1 MIRKKTAIKEVTLA
15 LVCMGCLLASNIS
28 RSQGYADREPE
39 LSEEVFVHL
48 SDHVMLA
55 GDDVWMGIQVKTQGQ
70 PSPTVVAYMELLD
83 REGNPVKQA
92 MTELVNGAGEGYLE
106 IPENIGSDNY
116 LLRVYTRNSPYL
128 NPSKGIY
135 HRILTVINPTLPP
148 PNMVTQKEPLPTKT
162 VNGNNPF
169 IQTEKE
175 TYELREQVRLTLK
188 TGPSSYYS
196 LSVRQLSA
204 FPDYGNKRIDAEA
217 IYDSDEGEFDFIPE
231 LYGHI
236 IQGKSLSSRVDTTE
250 TFFLSAHGG
259 QSGLFLAR
267 PFPNGNLFFETG
279 SFKYFDYVIVQSAG
293 SREQVDFVLESPF
306 FPRRPNANLQLP
318 PLHLAESD
326 KPFILDR
333 LLARETKAYYYP
345 DTAGSTAEV
354 PPFLY
359 PDRTYYLDDYNRF
372 EDMATTFREY
382 VPEVFVRRQDN
393 KIYFRNYNQP
403 YGSMFKND
411 PLLLV
416 DAMPVFDSD
425 ALSRLNPKG
434 IKSLEVVSRYYFF
447 QQEAFEGVISLT
459 SFNNDFGEFELPQS
473 ALFIE
478 YPGIQL
484 PRKINNPAISPAGKN
499 RIPDFRHLLYW
510 ETGSRTNE
518 VGERQII
525 FHTSELPGFYEIRL
539 SFFDKEGRWN
549 ESTRT
554 IEVKAP

>member
-1 MIRKKTAIKEVTLA
+1 MIRKKTAIKEATLA
-15 LVCMGCLLASNIS
+15 LVCLGCLLVSNIS
-28 RSQGYADREPE
+28 WSQGYADREPE

-48 SDHVMLA
+48 SDHVLLA
-55 GDDVWMGIQVKTQGQ
+55 GDDVWMAIQVKIQGQ
-70 PSPTVVAYMELLD
+70 ASPSVIAYMELLD

-92 MTELVNGAGEGYLE
+92 MTGLVKGAGEGYLE
-106 IPENIGSDNY
+106 IPENLGSDNY
-116 LLRVYTRNSPYL
+116 LLRVYTRNSPYM

-135 HRILTVINPTLPP
+135 HRILTVINPKLPP
-148 PNMVTQKEPLPTKT
+148 PNMVTQKEPLPTKI

-169 IQTEKE
+169 IQIEKE
-175 TYELREQVRLTLK
+175 TYGPREQVRLTLK
-188 TGPSSYYS
+188 TGPSSYS
-196 LSVRQLSA
+196 LSVRQLSP
-204 FPDYGNKRIDAEA
+204 FPDNRNKRIDAEA
-217 IYDSDEGEFDFIPE
+217 IYDPDEGEFDFIPE

-236 IQGKSLSSRVDTTE
+236 IQGKSLSSHVDTTE

-259 QSGLFLAR
+259 QSSLFLAR
-267 PFPNGNLFFETG
+267 PFQNGNLFFETG

-293 SREQVDFVLESPF
+293 SREQVDFMLESPF
-306 FPRRPNANLQLP
+306 FPRRPNENLQLP

-326 KPFILDR
+326 KTFILDR

-345 DTAGSTAEV
+345 DSAVPTAEAL
-354 PPFLY
+354 PFLNA
-359 PDRTYYLDDYNRF
+359 DRTYFLDDYNRF
-372 EDMATTFREY
+372 EDIATTLREY
-382 VPEVFVRRQDN
+382 VPEVIVRRQDN
-393 KIYFRNYNQP
+393 KTYFRNYNQP

-447 QQEAFEGVISLT
+447 QQEVFEGVISLT
-459 SFNNDFGEFELPQS
+459 SFNNDFGEFELPRS

-484 PRKINNPAISPAGKN
+484 PGKINDPAVSPDGKT

-510 ETGSRTNE
+510 ETGVKTDE
-518 VGERQII
+518 VGERQVV
-525 FHTSELPGFYEIRL
+525 FHTSEVPGFYEISL
-539 SFFDKEGRWN
+539 SYFDKEGRWN